1 MGSPKGQP
9 VMSSTPGQPTKRYGI
24 GAVNSHTG
32 ETVGLCRRRK
42 RRKEMAELLHA
53 LIDKQP
59 AETGS
64 VAGDNANTP
73 ADDEVAAV
81 VRSAADRL
89 VWLYLPTY
97 SPWLNPIAMLGRHF
111 RRAVTHWERFES
123 RKAAVAAG
131 QDFFARYHQYPECVL
146 SIIGAIPKNL
156 PVCTEWSFKKVF

>member
-1 MGSPKGQP
+1 
-9 VMSSTPGQPTKRYGI
+9 
-24 GAVNSHTG
+24 
-32 ETVGLCRRRK
+32 VGLCRRRK

-64 VAGDNANTP
+64 V
-73 ADDEVAAV
+73 
-81 VRSAADRL
+81 AADRL

-156 PVCTEWSFKKVF
+156 PVCTECLNRAKLPGRGASA